1 MKRLMRKDFLMENS
15 MGAQTQSKKTNE
27 RELGRIIRKAL
38 PIFQRLICSILFQ
51 GIHCEISQSWRV
63 LYDDELVMC

>member
-51 GIHCEISQSWRV
+51 DRKSV
-63 LYDDELVMC
+63 V